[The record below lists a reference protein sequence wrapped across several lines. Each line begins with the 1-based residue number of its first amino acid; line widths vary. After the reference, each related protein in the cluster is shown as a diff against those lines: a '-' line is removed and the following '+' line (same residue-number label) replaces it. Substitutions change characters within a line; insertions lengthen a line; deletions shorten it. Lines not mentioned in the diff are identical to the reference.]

1 MTQKLE
7 SAQPVDHISRAY
19 PIGRHLADADK
30 KCKRTLCIGP
40 SVEHPQAHPSAT
52 CQQASHMHACAGV
65 YRIMG
70 WSTAARL
77 GRGMDPR
84 RQVFFL
90 SAPLLC
96 GSSQYLAQKEHA
108 VTAHGQWKGPLL
120 LQELHRRDS
129 AVETPQR
136 PDTEHQTQHVVRC
149 PR

>member
-52 CQQASHMHACAGV
+52 YQQSSHMHACAGV
-65 YRIMG
+65 YRIIG

-84 RQVFFL
+84 HQVFFL
-90 SAPLLC
+90 SAPFLC
-96 GSSQYLAQKEHA
+96 GSSPYLAQKEHA
-108 VTAHGQWKGPLL
+108 VAAHRQRKCPLL
-120 LQELHRRDS
+120 LQELHGRDS
-129 AVETPQR
+129 AVETPAR
-136 PDTEHQTQHVVRC
+136 PGAKHQT
-149 PR
+149 